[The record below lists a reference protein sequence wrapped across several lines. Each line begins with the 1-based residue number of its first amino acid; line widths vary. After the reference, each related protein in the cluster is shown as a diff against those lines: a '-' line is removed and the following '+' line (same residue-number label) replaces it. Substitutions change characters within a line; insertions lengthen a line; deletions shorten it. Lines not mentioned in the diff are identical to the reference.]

1 MSGFCVDVP
10 SLLFHL
16 FFLRG
21 RGGGGGGEGKEEGT
35 KKNWMYVSDM
45 N

>member
-1 MSGFCVDVP
+1 MSGLRRR
-10 SLLFHL
+10 SLASVSP
-16 FFLRG
+16 FFLR
-21 RGGGGGGEGKEEGT
+21 GGGEGKEEGT

>member
-1 MSGFCVDVP
+1 MSVLRRR
-10 SLLFHL
+10 SLASVSP
-16 FFLRG
+16 FFFA
-21 RGGGGGGEGKEEGT
+21 GGGGEGKEEGT

>member
-1 MSGFCVDVP
+1 MSGLRRR
-10 SLLFHL
+10 SLASVSPF

-21 RGGGGGGEGKEEGT
+21 GEEEGT

>member
-1 MSGFCVDVP
+1 MSGCVDVP

-16 FFLRG
+16 FFLR
-21 RGGGGGGEGKEEGT
+21 GGGEGKEEGT